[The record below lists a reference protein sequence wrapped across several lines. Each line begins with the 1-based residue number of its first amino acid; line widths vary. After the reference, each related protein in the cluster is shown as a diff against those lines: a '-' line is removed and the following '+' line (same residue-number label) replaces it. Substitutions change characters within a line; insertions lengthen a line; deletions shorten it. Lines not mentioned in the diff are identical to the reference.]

1 MYIMNNI
8 YECMRCGYNTDK
20 RSSITNHMNRKLK
33 CPKKLDS
40 FNYTDK
46 EIYDLSLLKKC
57 DRQESDLKCKFC
69 NKNYCNKVFLE
80 KHIKDFCKNKNNDT
94 ANNKNIEINNITQQN
109 CDITNN
115 NSCDITNNIQ
125 NTIIENQNIYVFNLP
140 NLPNFPIPFDKEW
153 STDHINIYLKYAL
166 YMTNHKFTE
175 LLKSLLEN
183 DSNLNVIMDKDDN
196 TGYVYNS
203 DNKYKNME
211 KSEIANLSMEKL
223 FNQLNKIKEELFKDP
238 FFQVNPLKREFFI
251 SERKY
256 DDFINDLEM
265 QKNVQKC
272 INDIYI
278 KKRDEAYKIY
288 ENNKESLN
296 NKTEGF

>member
-1 MYIMNNI
+1 MNNI

-20 RSSITNHMNRKLK
+20 RSSMLTHINRKNK
-33 CPKKLDS
+33 CPKKLES
-40 FNYTDK
+40 FNYTEK

-57 DRQESDLKCKFC
+57 DRQESDLKCNFC
-69 NKNYCNKVFLE
+69 NKNYCNKIFLE
-80 KHIKDFCKNKNNDT
+80 KHIKDLCKNKNTDT
-94 ANNKNIEINNITQQN
+94 NTNKNIEINNITQQK
-109 CDITNN
+109 CQITNN
-115 NSCDITNNIQ
+115 NSCDITNN
-125 NTIIENQNIYVFNLP
+125 IIENQNIYVFNLP
-140 NLPNFPIPFDKEW
+140 NLSNFPIPFDKEW

-166 YMTNHKFTE
+166 YMTGNKFTE
-175 LLKSLLEN
+175 LLKKLLEN
-183 DSNLNVIMDKDDN
+183 DINLNVIMDKDDN

-238 FFQVNPLKREFFI
+238 FFQVNPIKREFFI

-256 DDFINDLEM
+256 DDFINDSEM